1 MMDEWEGGWE
11 AEGDWAHCFG
21 EAAES
26 SLNPLQQISALQWH
40 PLCVVYI
47 YRIGSALHAN
57 KILLLII
64 SAAQKSAN
72 QSDEDNKTGRV
83 ARTP

>member
-1 MMDEWEGGWE
+1 MGGE
-11 AEGDWAHCFG
+11 RGLGALFLGRQQ
-21 EAAES
+21 
-26 SLNPLQQISALQWH
+26 LNPLHPISLLQWH

-64 SAAQKSAN
+64 SAAQKFAN
-72 QSDEDNKTGRV
+72 QSDQDNKAGRV
-83 ARTP
+83 ARSP

>member
-1 MMDEWEGGWE
+1 MEEWVV
-11 AEGDWAHCFG
+11 EGDWAHCFWG
-21 EAAES
+21 GSREPL
-26 SLNPLQQISALQWH
+26 LNPLHPISALQWH

-72 QSDEDNKTGRV
+72 QSDEDNKAGRV